1 MVLKVSIITPESI
14 IWNNNAE
21 KIVLPTTRGKI
32 SVMYNHSPLITSLD
46 IGITLIYTKKKKH
59 SFLVVGGFALI
70 KNNYITLL
78 VNEAKMR
85 KFLDFS
91 NIEKLFQRTKK
102 KLKSIRSDKERLSIL
117 LQYKYL
123 KAQYLLFKQKNF

>member
-123 KAQYLLFKQKNF
+123 KAQYLLFKQKKF

>member
-1 MVLKVSIITPESI
+1 MAIKVSIITPESI

-32 SVMYNHSPLITSLD
+32 CVMSNHSPLIISLD
-46 IGITLIYTKKKKH
+46 IGITLIYTKKKNH

-70 KNNYITLL
+70 KNNNITLL

-91 NIEKLFQRTKK
+91 NIEKLFQRTKN
-102 KLKSIRSDKERLSIL
+102 KLKSIKSDKERLSLL